1 MRHLSGPCRVPV
13 LVAISVRNSHFV
25 RRTPQLSKPSIRVIH
40 QFPDSQDSLVVE
52 EAKGTHGLK

>member
-40 QFPDSQDSLVVE
+40 QFPDSQDSLF
-52 EAKGTHGLK
+52 AKGTHGLK